1 MTYKYLFLLGIL
13 ALTMLTIFIQ
23 SYPLSLST
31 CKYLREIEPYEKF
44 ILKSWVYISWRYSG
58 YCAHLWIILMMH
70 DDTVYC
76 MTYMCLLKFCSC
88 SSFLRWKLS
97 LTYILKEVLYKNTI
111 SCCAIEKRNSV
122 ATYCTVLF
130 AFQPFLGSD
139 KEIISLW
146 SYVWWVILC
155 IHCKM

>member
-1 MTYKYLFLLGIL
+1 
-13 ALTMLTIFIQ
+13 MLTIFIQ

-58 YCAHLWIILMMH
+58 YCAHLWMILMMH

-97 LTYILKEVLYKNTI
+97 LTYILKEVLYKNYL
-111 SCCAIEKRNSV
+111 SCWAMEKLYSV
-122 ATYCTVLF
+122 ATHEYIQALHFNHFWDQTKKQFPYEVMF
-130 AFQPFLGSD
+130 DGSFCVYIVRCNA
-139 KEIISLW
+139 KQSLKKN
-146 SYVWWVILC
+146 C
-155 IHCKM
+155 